1 MSEKD
6 LEFFLLMLF
15 LVIVLLLPIGAK
27 LIDDWNKHIDKYK

>member
-15 LVIVLLLPIGAK
+15 LAMILFLPIGAK
-27 LIDDWNKHIDKYK
+27 LIDDWNKHLDKYK

>member
-6 LEFFLLMLF
+6 LEFLLLTFFLAM
-15 LVIVLLLPIGAK
+15 VLLLPIGAK

>member
-6 LEFFLLMLF
+6 LEFLLLTFFLTM
-15 LVIVLLLPIGAK
+15 VLLLPIGAK